1 MKQKIIYSFV
11 ALIAF
16 SGCSTISQNEVFNA
30 LREETSKNL
39 QWIKTP
45 QEAEIV
51 KKNVNDLLSQPL
63 NQENAVH
70 ITLINNR
77 SLQQMYEEIGLSQS
91 ELVQAGLMSNPLL
104 GYTIGRGGGVT
115 KSTLSLDVALLDV
128 LWIPLRRD
136 LAGVALEET
145 RFRVGDEVLR
155 TVREVKKA
163 YIDAQVAQKKLALY
177 EGLLKSHEASIQLAI
192 RQHTAGNLSKR
203 NLLKMQD
210 TYARAR
216 LEAIELNRKNAM
228 ARETLNR
235 ILGLYGDQTNYTLEE
250 TPLALGIAISDD
262 KGLETRA
269 IKNRLD
275 MNAAIKAVDYAA
287 RDAGYTQ
294 KTRLLS
300 EIEFSA
306 ESEKETDSQGFNSF
320 GIKIPLPIFD
330 FGQGRVGKAQ
340 ALYNQKVHR
349 LYEVAV
355 NIRSQVRESY
365 AESRYAY
372 DKAVETNEVIVPVN
386 QEILEETKLF
396 YNGMLDGVYELL
408 EDHRRY
414 GEAKME
420 AISAFGE
427 YQKAQSDLEYV
438 LGGTDNGTK

>member
-1 MKQKIIYSFV
+1 MKQIIIYSFV
-11 ALIAF
+11 TLIVF
-16 SGCSTISQNEVFNA
+16 SGCSTISQDEVFGG
-30 LREETSKNL
+30 LREETSQNL

-45 QEAEIV
+45 QESEMV
-51 KKNVNDLLSQPL
+51 KKSVNDLLSQPL
-63 NQENAVH
+63 SQENAVH
-70 ITLINNR
+70 IALMNNR
-77 SLQQMYEEIGLSQS
+77 SLQQTYAQIGLSQS

-104 GYTIGRGGGVT
+104 GYTIGHGGGVT
-115 KSTLSLDVALLDV
+115 RSTLSLDVALLDV

-145 RFRVGDEVLR
+145 RFRVGDEVLQ
-155 TVREVKKA
+155 TVREVKKT
-163 YIDAQVAQKKLALY
+163 YIDAHVAQEKLALY
-177 EGLLKSHEASIQLAI
+177 ENLLKSHEASIQLAI

-210 TYARAR
+210 TYAHAR
-216 LEAIELNRKNAM
+216 LEAIELKRENSM

-235 ILGLYGDQTNYTLEE
+235 ILGLYGEQTNYTLED
-250 TPLALGIAISDD
+250 TPLKLDAPILDA

-294 KTRLLS
+294 NTRLLN
-300 EIEFSA
+300 EIELSA
-306 ESEKETDSQGFNSF
+306 QSEKETDEQRFNSF

-330 FGQGRVGKAQ
+330 FGQGRVGKVQ
-340 ALYNQKVHR
+340 AMYNQKVHR

-365 AESRYAY
+365 ALSRYAY
-372 DKAVETNEVIVPVN
+372 DKGVEASDVIVPVN

-396 YNGMLDGVYELL
+396 YNGMLDGIYELL

-414 GEAKME
+414 NEAKMQSLMF
-420 AISAFGE
+420 IGD
-427 YQKAQSDLEYV
+427 YNKAQADLEYV
-438 LGGTDNGTK
+438 LGGNNHGTK

>member
-1 MKQKIIYSFV
+1 MKKEFFYS
-11 ALIAF
+11 LIALLAL
-16 SGCSTISQNEVFNA
+16 SGCSTISQDEVFNA
-30 LREETSKNL
+30 LREETSQNL

-51 KKNVNDLLSQPL
+51 NKSVNDLLSQPL
-63 NQENAVH
+63 SKENAVH
-70 ITLINNR
+70 ISLINNR
-77 SLQQMYEEIGLSQS
+77 ALQQTYAQIGLSQS

-104 GYTIGRGGGVT
+104 GYTIGHGGGVT

-145 RFRVGDEVLR
+145 RFRIGDEVLR

-163 YIDAQVAQKKLALY
+163 YIDAHVAEEKLALY
-177 EGLLKSHEASIQLAI
+177 EDLLKSHEASIQLAI

-210 TYARAR
+210 TYAHAR
-216 LEAIELNRKNAM
+216 LEAMDLNRENAM
-228 ARETLNR
+228 ARERLNR
-235 ILGLYGDQTNYTLEE
+235 ILGLYGDQTNYTFEN
-250 TPLALGIAISDD
+250 TPLGLGTPITDA

-294 KTRLLS
+294 NTRLLN
-300 EIEFSA
+300 EMELSA
-306 ESEKETDSQGFNSF
+306 ESEKETDSQRFNSF

-340 ALYNQKVHR
+340 AMYNQRVHR

-365 AESRYAY
+365 AVSRYAY
-372 DKAVETNEVIVPVN
+372 DKAAEANDVIVPVN
-386 QEILEETKLF
+386 EQILEETKLF
-396 YNGMLDGVYELL
+396 YNGMLDGIYELL
-408 EDHRRY
+408 EDQRRY
-414 GEAKME
+414 NEAK
-420 AISAFGE
+420 IQSLVLVGE
-427 YQKAQSDLEYV
+427 YNKAQADLEYV
-438 LGGTDNGTK
+438 LGGNNNGTK

>member
-1 MKQKIIYSFV
+1 
-11 ALIAF
+11 
-16 SGCSTISQNEVFNA
+16 
-30 LREETSKNL
+30 
-39 QWIKTP
+39 
-45 QEAEIV
+45 
-51 KKNVNDLLSQPL
+51 
-63 NQENAVH
+63 
-70 ITLINNR
+70 
-77 SLQQMYEEIGLSQS
+77 
-91 ELVQAGLMSNPLL
+91 
-104 GYTIGRGGGVT
+104 
-115 KSTLSLDVALLDV
+115 
-128 LWIPLRRD
+128 
-136 LAGVALEET
+136 
-145 RFRVGDEVLR
+145 
-155 TVREVKKA
+155 
-163 YIDAQVAQKKLALY
+163 
-177 EGLLKSHEASIQLAI
+177 
-192 RQHTAGNLSKR
+192 
-203 NLLKMQD
+203 
-210 TYARAR
+210 
-216 LEAIELNRKNAM
+216 M